1 LANFSARPPVYIRYG
16 CILDGLWEGAL
27 SAEKT
32 QAASF
37 LPLTP
42 AVFHLLLALSDSDRH
57 GYGIA
62 REVAE
67 RTGGRVRLGPGT
79 IYGTLNRMLEAGLV
93 EERPRAPSARE
104 RRRYYRIT
112 TLGRAV
118 ARAEAGRLA
127 ELVDIARDKA
137 VISKG
142 RA

>member
-1 LANFSARPPVYIRYG
+1 MTADKGQALA
-16 CILDGLWEGAL
+16 
-27 SAEKT
+27 
-32 QAASF
+32 F

-62 REVAE
+62 KEVAE

-79 IYGTLNRMLEAGLV
+79 IYGTLTRMRDAGLV
-93 EERPRAPSARE
+93 EEHAPDSGTRPGDE

-112 TLGRAV
+112 PLGRTV
-118 ARAEAGRLA
+118 ARAEARRLA

-137 VISKG
+137 LISRRKAG
-142 RA
+142 A

>member
-1 LANFSARPPVYIRYG
+1 VN
-16 CILDGLWEGAL
+16 
-27 SAEKT
+27 AEKA
-32 QAASF
+32 QAPSF

-57 GYGIA
+57 GYGIT

-79 IYGTLNRMLEAGLV
+79 IYGTLNRMLDAGLV
-93 EERPRAPSARE
+93 EERPTGGPAGE

-137 VISKG
+137 LLSKI
-142 RA
+142 RT

>member
-1 LANFSARPPVYIRYG
+1 MTG
-16 CILDGLWEGAL
+16 
-27 SAEKT
+27 EKA
-32 QAASF
+32 QVASF

-42 AVFHLLLALSDSDRH
+42 AVFHLLLALSDNDRH

-79 IYGTLNRMLEAGLV
+79 IYGTLNRMREAGLV
-93 EERPRAPSARE
+93 EERPGASSANE

-137 VISKG
+137 LISKA
-142 RA
+142 RT

>member
-1 LANFSARPPVYIRYG
+1 VN
-16 CILDGLWEGAL
+16 
-27 SAEKT
+27 AEKA

-42 AVFHLLLALSDSDRH
+42 AVFHLLLALSDNDRH

-79 IYGTLNRMLEAGLV
+79 IYGTLNRMLDAGLV
-93 EERPRAPSARE
+93 EERPAAGSAGE

-137 VISKG
+137 LISKG
-142 RA
+142 RT

>member
-1 LANFSARPPVYIRYG
+1 MGDRLT
-16 CILDGLWEGAL
+16 
-27 SAEKT
+27 AEKA

-67 RTGGRVRLGPGT
+67 RTSGRVRLGPGT

-93 EERPRAPSARE
+93 EERQPASQANE

-127 ELVDIARDKA
+127 ELVDIARDKS
-137 VISKG
+137 VISKS
-142 RA
+142 RT

>member
-1 LANFSARPPVYIRYG
+1 VEAGVNG
-16 CILDGLWEGAL
+16 
-27 SAEKT
+27 EKT

-67 RTGGRVRLGPGT
+67 RTAGRVRLGPGT
-79 IYGTLNRMLEAGLV
+79 IYGTLNRMLDAGLV
-93 EERPRAPSARE
+93 EERPPASSAHE

-137 VISKG
+137 VISKS
-142 RA
+142 RT